1 MSIFSNFF
9 KKEAPLLGLQG
20 SGGGLGFLAGR
31 GAAGPGTS
39 HFYEFKVWGAGG
51 GGGASHRG
59 GGGAYVNGQY
69 EISNGTTITLVV
81 GCRGHVPTALN
92 TANYG
97 GGGPKGTTYPYPA
110 SGGAGLSGVFLTSS
124 QVYTPSPGSPFSGAI
139 TPAPTA
145 APHVQ
150 PGQVVANTL
159 IIAAGG
165 GGAAYDGNAG
175 GGGITTGG
183 NGDPIG
189 GATRGTG
196 ATWGGAGT
204 DTGAGGGG
212 GNTGGRGYGGR
223 SSGGGGGGS
232 GFYGGGAG
240 NNGNSVAAGGGG
252 SSYYWTTQTK
262 PPAFV
267 SYNPG
272 SINTAAGANG
282 GPGGVAGNAS
292 DPLNNSSYGGAG
304 YNNNSGQNGLI
315 AYRVSDTSYDHLAGQ
330 SWTTVTHTGSDQ
342 TITVPS

>member
-20 SGGGLGFLAGR
+20 SGGGLGFLAGGSGGQ
-31 GAAGPGTS
+31 GAT

-51 GGGASHRG
+51 GGGANHRG

-69 EISNGTTITLVV
+69 EIANGTTITLVV
-81 GCRGHVPTALN
+81 GCRGNVPTALN

-97 GGGPKGTTYPYPA
+97 GGGPKGTTYNYPA

-139 TPAPTA
+139 TPANNA
-145 APHVQ
+145 SPHVQ
-150 PGQVVANTL
+150 PGQTVANTL

-165 GGAAYDGNAG
+165 GGAAYDGHAG
-175 GGGITTGG
+175 GGGITAGG
-183 NGDPIG
+183 HGDPIG

-196 ATWGGAGT
+196 GAWDGAGT
-204 DTGAGGGG
+204 DTGTAGSGGGSA
-212 GNTGGRGYGGR
+212 GRGYGGR

-240 NNGNSVAAGGGG
+240 NNGQSVASGGGG

-272 SINTAAGANG
+272 SINTAAGADGPNG
-282 GPGGVAGNAS
+282 GTAGNAS
-292 DPLNNSSYGGAG
+292 DPVNNNSYGGAG
-304 YNNNSGQNGLI
+304 YSNGSGQDGLI
-315 AYRVSDTSYDHLAGQ
+315 AYRVSDASFAALAGQ
-330 SWTTVTHTGSDQ
+330 SWTTVAHTGSDQ